1 MNKSYTVDSTCN
13 DMRIDRWTRLKIGK
27 IPQGLIEK
35 YLRSGKIKIN
45 KKKIKSS
52 TKVKTNDI
60 VNFFNLDFKETIVQ
74 KKIKFKPS
82 KEIIKS
88 NEDQIIDNNE
98 NFVVLNKS
106 SGISVQGG
114 TKSKK
119 NLVDIFAKSEIFQGT
134 KPYSVHRLDKDTSG
148 VFIMA
153 KTRESA
159 QLLTSLFRLRK
170 VHKTYLAICHGE
182 LNIDAGEWN
191 DDLIRYDGDKK
202 IIEKAAEA
210 ARARI
215 AAKKARELVR
225 KKSGLG
231 STTLPGKLAD
241 CSNKDPLQCELFLVE
256 GDSAGGT
263 AKQGRDRRTQ
273 AILPLRG
280 KVINSEK
287 AREDKLLANNE
298 IQSIITALG
307 CGFGEDE
314 DDPSSFNP
322 EKLRYHK
329 IVIMTDADVDG
340 SHIRTLLLTFFWR
353 KMKSLVQGGFLYMA
367 MPPLYKMKQGK
378 KERYAYTD
386 EERDQ
391 VLQRMESENK
401 AKIDIQRYKG
411 LGEMNA
417 EQRWDTTMN
426 AETRTLMQVT
436 VDHIMEEETN
446 IRFRELMGTEVEH
459 RRSFITERAKFAT
472 NIDI

>member
-52 TKVKTNDI
+52 AKVKTNDI
-60 VNFFNLDFKETIVQ
+60 VSFFNLDFKETIVQ
-74 KKIKFKPS
+74 KKIKFEPS

-98 NFVVLNKS
+98 NFVVLNKN

-202 IIEKAAEA
+202 IIEKAKTIFKVLDKNSEA
-210 ARARI
+210 SLV
-215 AAKKARELVR
+215 ELKPITGR
-225 KKSGLG
+225 KHQLRKQLYALGQPIFGDIKYKLSNSSRGLNKNLMLHSYQIKFIIDDVKHTYTALLPDYFRKLLKTKRLRFSGL
-231 STTLPGKLAD
+231 K
-241 CSNKDPLQCELFLVE
+241 
-256 GDSAGGT
+256 
-263 AKQGRDRRTQ
+263 
-273 AILPLRG
+273 
-280 KVINSEK
+280 
-287 AREDKLLANNE
+287 
-298 IQSIITALG
+298 
-307 CGFGEDE
+307 
-314 DDPSSFNP
+314 
-322 EKLRYHK
+322 
-329 IVIMTDADVDG
+329 
-340 SHIRTLLLTFFWR
+340 
-353 KMKSLVQGGFLYMA
+353 
-367 MPPLYKMKQGK
+367 
-378 KERYAYTD
+378 
-386 EERDQ
+386 
-391 VLQRMESENK
+391 
-401 AKIDIQRYKG
+401 
-411 LGEMNA
+411 
-417 EQRWDTTMN
+417 
-426 AETRTLMQVT
+426 
-436 VDHIMEEETN
+436 
-446 IRFRELMGTEVEH
+446 
-459 RRSFITERAKFAT
+459 
-472 NIDI
+472 